1 MLIFAHDEIKIT
13 TKITTISIIVGCMTI
28 LIGVFLATSNKN
40 KKFKGDVHA
49 N

>member
-1 MLIFAHDEIKIT
+1 MGVDEVI
-13 TKITTISIIVGCMTI
+13 TISIIIGCMTI